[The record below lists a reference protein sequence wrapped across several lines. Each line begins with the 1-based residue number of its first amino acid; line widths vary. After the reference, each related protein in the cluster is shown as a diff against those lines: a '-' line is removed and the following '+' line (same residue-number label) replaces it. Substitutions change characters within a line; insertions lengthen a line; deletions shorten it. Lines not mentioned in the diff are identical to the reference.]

1 MHETGSQLR
10 TIDRIGRRKLRRPLG
25 GGGGRERDVNIQFIA
40 GLTNRKILPCKDQS
54 SYRIQHW
61 SLHRLLY
68 SKPHSIFV
76 WGRYRSE

>member
-1 MHETGSQLR
+1 V
-10 TIDRIGRRKLRRPLG
+10 
-25 GGGGRERDVNIQFIA
+25 RESDVNIQFIA